1 MPHQCV
7 RCGTI
12 YDDGSSD
19 ILKGCSCG
27 ARLFFYVRKDALKK
41 AEEVTKKL
49 TPQEKEVIE
58 RDVLDIVGE
67 ERASEEQPII
77 LDFESIRVVEPG
89 KFELDLVHLFKKDPL
104 VYKVGDGKYIID
116 LPTTFSQMKVKY
128 AKKSAGSK
136 KKRAKK

>member
-27 ARLFFYVRKDALKK
+27 ARLFFFVKKDAIKK
-41 AEEVTKKL
+41 AEEITKKL
-49 TPQEKEVIE
+49 TPTEKEVIE

-67 ERASEEQPII
+67 ERIKEDQPII

-104 VYKVGDGKYIID
+104 IYKVGDGKYIID
-116 LPTTFSQMKVKY
+116 LPTTFNQMKGQ
-128 AKKSAGSK
+128 APKKEPIK
-136 KKRAKK
+136 KKRKAKK